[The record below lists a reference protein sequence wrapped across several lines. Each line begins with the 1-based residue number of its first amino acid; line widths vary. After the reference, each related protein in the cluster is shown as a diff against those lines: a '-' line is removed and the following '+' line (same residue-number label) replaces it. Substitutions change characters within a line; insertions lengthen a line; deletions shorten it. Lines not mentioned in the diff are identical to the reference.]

1 MNTLIDGAALAKDV
15 RARLHERVRQLP
27 RRPGLAVIVVGN
39 NPASAVYV
47 RNKIRACEDVGLLSE
62 LIALPADIG
71 EPALLEQ
78 IDRLNARA
86 DIDGILVQLP
96 LPAHLPVQSTI
107 DQVAA
112 AKDVDGLHTHNLGA
126 LLTGLPAVT
135 PCTPAAVMALL
146 DAIDC
151 PIRGREAVVIGAS
164 NVVGKPLALLLL
176 QRGATVTIC
185 NSKTSDLAAQTRRG
199 DIVIAAAGRPGLV
212 TGPML
217 KPGAVVIDVG
227 INRLPDGKL
236 AGDVDFASAC
246 AAASRI
252 TPVPGGVG
260 PMTVAMLVANTV
272 AAAERTLGI
281 APQP

>member
-1 MNTLIDGAALAKDV
+1 MDALIDGVAQAKAV
-15 RARLHERVRQLP
+15 RARLHERVTQLP
-27 RRPGLAVIVVGN
+27 RRPGLAVIVVGK

-47 RNKIRACEDVGLLSE
+47 RNKIRACEEVGLLSE
-62 LIALPADIG
+62 QIALPADVS
-71 EPALLEQ
+71 EAALLAQ
-78 IDRLNARA
+78 IDRLNART

-96 LPAHLPVQSTI
+96 LPPHIPVQSTI
-107 DQVAA
+107 DRVAA

-126 LLTGLPAVT
+126 LLTGLPAVI

-151 PIRGREAVVIGAS
+151 PVRGREVVVVGAS
-164 NVVGKPLALLLL
+164 NVVGKPVALLLL
-176 QRGATVTIC
+176 QRGATVTVC
-185 NSKTSDLAAQTRRG
+185 NSKTVDLAACTRRA
-199 DIVIAAAGRPGLV
+199 DIVVAAAGRPGLV
-212 TGPML
+212 TGAML

-246 AAASRI
+246 PVAAHI

-281 APQP
+281 TPQP